1 MTYDRLMVIK
11 TGKANLE
18 AHRQALA
25 DTAAEAEAAVGEYV
39 KAALTAVMQQAKLP
53 PAPVPVTFIADRTCV
68 YEYHIRNLEHASG
81 PTVEHCDAV
90 EFLLHDPALVNSGV
104 WGTLKLCRNN

>member
-25 DTAAEAEAAVGEYV
+25 DNIADANAAVGEYV
-39 KAALTAVMQQAKLP
+39 KDAFTAVMRQATP
-53 PAPVPVTFIADRTCV
+53 PAPVPVTFIADRTRA
-68 YEYHIRNLEHASG
+68 YEYHIRNLEHALGAS
-81 PTVEHCDAV
+81 VEHCDAV
-90 EFLLHDPALVNSGV
+90 EFLLHDPTVVNGGV
-104 WGTLKLCRNN
+104 KGTLKLCRYN